1 MALTE
6 KMLAV
11 SKNSWW
17 SCLGRIHGS
26 RNWWDAVRVDTH
38 LQPAQQLLEEVL
50 GCRTSLSQRCLQGQ
64 HLLQTRVRGL
74 LIFFMELHHAAC
86 NCTQVPLREHI
97 AIGQVLVLPHNWK
110 QILSSIGIVS
120 PADIII
126 PLLPLLTRFWFS
138 FIPCWICFCLAAF
151 LVQVRGSAEGEKP
164 TDLHPNVSALWACC
178 VNLHENRHVPTLQL
192 FLFCK
197 MDIHPST
204 YRTEMCPELNN
215 WSIHNRCSIC
225 ARMDAISCL
234 GGSDPEKGKRYLVGW
249 GP

>member
-17 SCLGRIHGS
+17 SCLGRIYRSG
-26 RNWWDAVRVDTH
+26 NCWDAVRVDTH
-38 LQPAQQLLEEVL
+38 LQAAQQLLEEVL
-50 GCRTSLSQRCLQGQ
+50 GCRPSLSQRCLQGQ
-64 HLLQTRVRGL
+64 HLLQTRVRSL
-74 LIFFMELHHAAC
+74 LIFFMELHHAAYTC
-86 NCTQVPLREHI
+86 IQVPLRGHI

-110 QILSSIGIVS
+110 TTLSSIGIVS

-138 FIPCWICFCLAAF
+138 FTPCWICFCLAAF

-164 TDLHPNVSALWACC
+164 TDLHPNVSALSTCC
-178 VNLHENRHVPTLQL
+178 VNLHENRHVPKLQL

-197 MDIHPST
+197 TDIYPST
-204 YRTEMCPELNN
+204 
-215 WSIHNRCSIC
+215 
-225 ARMDAISCL
+225 
-234 GGSDPEKGKRYLVGW
+234 
-249 GP
+249 